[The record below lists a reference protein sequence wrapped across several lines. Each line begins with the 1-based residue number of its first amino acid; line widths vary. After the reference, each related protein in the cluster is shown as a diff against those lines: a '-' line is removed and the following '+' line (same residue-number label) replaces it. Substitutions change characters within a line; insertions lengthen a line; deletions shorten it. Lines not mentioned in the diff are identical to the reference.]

1 MQVIT
6 DLSHAV
12 AGGAESREISVD
24 LVISTNIDE
33 PLISD
38 ILAGKLEIAVK
49 TLHRSCVSLSENC

>member
-1 MQVIT
+1 MEVIT

-12 AGGAESREISVD
+12 ASGAESREISVD

-38 ILAGKLEIAVK
+38 VLAGKLEIAGE
-49 TLHRSCVSLSENC
+49 TLHRSCISLSENC